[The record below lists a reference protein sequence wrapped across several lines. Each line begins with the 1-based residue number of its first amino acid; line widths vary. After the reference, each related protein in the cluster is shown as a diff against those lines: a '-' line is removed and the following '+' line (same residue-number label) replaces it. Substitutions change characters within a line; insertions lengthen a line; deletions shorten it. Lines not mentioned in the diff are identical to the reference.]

1 MKVFEEF
8 FNHRVCALIRK
19 EFAQIRRDRRL
30 AVSLILPPTLQLLL
44 LGFALSATV
53 TDLKLGEVDDSRSPD
68 SRELIATLGE
78 SKSFRLVNYYASVAQ
93 LGNAISRGEIE
104 AGVVIPYDY
113 ARDLER
119 GRTTTVQFLL

>member
-1 MKVFEEF
+1 MNMLEGI
-8 FNHRVCALIRK
+8 FNHRVRALIRK

-30 AVSLILPPTLQLLL
+30 AMSLIVPPTLQLLL

-53 TDLKLGEVDDSRSPD
+53 TDLKLGAVDDSRSPE
-68 SRELIATLGE
+68 SRELIAALGE
-78 SKSFRLVNYYASVAQ
+78 SRSFKLVSYYASVTE
-93 LGNAISRGEIE
+93 LGNAISRGDIE

-119 GRTTTVQFLL
+119 GRATTVQFLL